1 MATIFETPRLV
12 IRTLSMD
19 DADACFAIY
28 GDPEVTRYVTT
39 GGYTFPDVELVK
51 QQLQPGGMLGPQ
63 PDPHFGFWAIE
74 RREDGQIVGTAALI
88 PLDDAPG
95 EYEMGWHLAKPY
107 WGQGYAFESGIG
119 LLQYGFEEVELDE
132 ILALAHPENERSLAA
147 CRRLGMEP
155 RPPRMNQGYE
165 HACFGAARASW
176 TPPAKGPPTT

>member
-1 MATIFETPRLV
+1 MGTIFETERLV
-12 IRTLSMD
+12 VRTLGSD

-28 GDPEVTRYVTT
+28 GDPDVTRYVTT
-39 GGYTFPDVELVK
+39 GGYAFPDVELVK

-74 RREDGQIVGTAALI
+74 RREDGQVVGTAALI

-119 LLQYGFEEVELDE
+119 LLQYGFGEVELDE
-132 ILALAHPENERSLAA
+132 ILALAHPKNERSLRA

-155 RPPRMNQGYE
+155 AAPRMNQGYE
-165 HACFGAARASW
+165 HACFAATRDTWSV
-176 TPPAKGPPTT
+176 PPT